1 MPTFL
6 KPQCLAVD
14 DDPLCLKLA
23 EAACKKIEVEL
34 HKVSDVH
41 QMIDM
46 LKVRRFDLILLDND
60 IAGVRGHDVLD
71 YTDAQI
77 PPSTQII
84 VYSSSVNAQ
93 DREKYARFNVR
104 EYLVKPLSVDV
115 ISFAMRKALK
125 L

>member
-6 KPQCLAVD
+6 TPQCLAVD

-23 EAACKKIEVEL
+23 EAACKRIEVEL
-34 HKVSDVH
+34 HKVADVH
-41 QMIDM
+41 QMIDL

-60 IAGVRGHDVLD
+60 IAGVRGHEVLD
-71 YTDAQI
+71 YTDALI

-84 VYSSSVNAQ
+84 VYSSSVT
-93 DREKYARFNVR
+93 DEDKSKYARFNVR
-104 EYLVKPLSVDV
+104 DYLVKPLSVDV